1 MKSAMELK
9 KHSITAFRVCEKIP
23 IRQLNNVEEAL
34 GATIVYRSSEQ
45 LELHK
50 DKYRIYMFN
59 FGGIAFFDCPAEE
72 QGEIITRFLTEF
84 SSIIVGIQWDLSSL
98 SDSVKVKFGEN
109 AKIDYDCINL
119 PNRNNEPLRIIAL
132 VLAHSVVIDYYERH
146 VENMIELSTN
156 FMAKNRGKIPRATKN
171 LVTFLVEGMQTKQHI
186 ITNLFVLDSPEEV
199 WEKPELDKIYQETR
213 KMFEISSRFKA
224 IDYKLKLVQDN
235 LAMIVELSSSRSN
248 ILLELA
254 IVVLI
259 IFEIAMTFVRA
270 YS

>member
-1 MKSAMELK
+1 MEQK
-9 KHSITAFRVCEKIP
+9 KHNVTAFRVCEKIP
-23 IRQLNNVEEAL
+23 IRQLNNIEEVL

-50 DKYRIYMFN
+50 NKYRIYMFN

-84 SSIIVGIQWDLSSL
+84 SSIIVGIQWDLTSL
-98 SDSVKVKFGEN
+98 SDSVRIKFSEET
-109 AKIDYDCINL
+109 KIDFDCINL
-119 PNRNNEPLRIIAL
+119 STRDNEPLRIIAL

-156 FMAKNRGKIPRATKN
+156 YMARIRGKIPRATKN

-199 WEKPELDKIYQETR
+199 WENPELDKIYQETR

-224 IDYKLKLVQDN
+224 IDYKLKLIQDN
-235 LAMIVELSSSRSN
+235 LAMIVNLSSNQSN
-248 ILLELA
+248 LILELA
-254 IVVLI
+254 IVLLI
-259 IFEIAMTFVRA
+259 IFEILMTFVRA
-270 YS
+270 YN